1 MLSREALIDTVHAGD
16 CLEVM
21 ADWPDGLA
29 DLCYVALPSLEEWRW
44 DAAAARRLDRIQRQ
58 ARHLGHDT
66 VLGLHIAL
74 GDVGTMA
81 YLAFVAE
88 RLPAL
93 KRVLKPTGS
102 LCVVGDTRAGHYAKV
117 LLDAFFSAS
126 KFRGEILWGPRGG
139 EPEQID
145 SHHSAVWYANDD
157 ACRVD
162 RPAPVV
168 IVAGDGTQGGSGGAL
183 ALAKR
188 VIRATTDRGDVVL
201 DPFCGDA
208 LAAAAARE
216 LDRSAIAI
224 DASPKPQNTGREA
237 GAPLRAGARTS
248 TIASPGPRT

>member
-29 DLCYVALPSLEEWRW
+29 DLCYVALPSPEEWRW

-58 ARHLGHDT
+58 ARNLGHDT

-74 GDVGTMA
+74 GDVGTIA

-102 LCVVGDTRAGHYAKV
+102 LCVVGDTHAGHYAKV
-117 LLDAFFSAS
+117 LLDAFFGAS
-126 KFRGEILWGPRGG
+126 NLRGEIIWGPCGT

-145 SHHSAVWYANDD
+145 SHHSATWYANDD
-157 ACRVD
+157 AHRTD
-162 RPAPVV
+162 RPTPVV
-168 IVAGDGTQGGSGGAL
+168 IVAADGTQGGSGGAL

-188 VIRATTDRGDVVL
+188 VIAATTDHGDVVL

-208 LAAAAARE
+208 LAASAARE
-216 LDRSAIAI
+216 LGRSAIAI
-224 DASPKPQNTGREA
+224 DASAKAHSAGREV

-248 TIASPGPRT
+248 TFASRRPRT

>member
-1 MLSREALIDTVHAGD
+1 MLSHEALIDSVHAGD

-29 DLCYVALPSLEEWRW
+29 DLCYVALPSLEAWRW

-66 VLGLHIAL
+66 VLGLHLAL

-93 KRVLKPTGS
+93 KRVLKPAGS
-102 LCVVGDTRAGHYAKV
+102 LCVVGDAQTGHYAKV

-126 KFRGEILWGPRGG
+126 NFRGEILWGLRGG
-139 EPEQID
+139 EPDQID

-157 ACRVD
+157 THRAA
-162 RPAPVV
+162 RPTPVV
-168 IVAGDGTQGGSGGAL
+168 IVAADGTQGASDGAL

-188 VIRATTDRGDVVL
+188 VIAATTDRGDVVL

-208 LAAAAARE
+208 LATAAARE
-216 LDRSAIAI
+216 LGRCAIAI
-224 DASPKPQNTGREA
+224 DASAKPQNTGREA

-248 TIASPGPRT
+248 TISSPDPRT

>member
-1 MLSREALIDTVHAGD
+1 MLSHEALIDTVHAGD

-44 DAAAARRLDRIQRQ
+44 DAAAARRVDRIQRQ
-58 ARHLGHDT
+58 ARNLGHDT

-102 LCVVGDTRAGHYAKV
+102 LCLVADAYAGHYAKV
-117 LLDAFFSAS
+117 LLDAFFHAWN
-126 KFRGEILWGPRGG
+126 FRGEIICGPRDG
-139 EPEQID
+139 EPERIET
-145 SHHSAVWYANDD
+145 HRSATWYAKDD
-157 ACRVD
+157 VD
-162 RPAPVV
+162 RAGQTKPLVTL
-168 IVAGDGTQGGSGGAL
+168 VADETQDGTGGAL

-188 VIRATTDRGDVVL
+188 VVATTTDRGDVVL

-208 LAAAAARE
+208 VAAAAAQE
-216 LDRSAIAI
+216 LGRSAIAI
-224 DASPKPQNTGREA
+224 DASVEA
-237 GAPLRAGARTS
+237 
-248 TIASPGPRT
+248 